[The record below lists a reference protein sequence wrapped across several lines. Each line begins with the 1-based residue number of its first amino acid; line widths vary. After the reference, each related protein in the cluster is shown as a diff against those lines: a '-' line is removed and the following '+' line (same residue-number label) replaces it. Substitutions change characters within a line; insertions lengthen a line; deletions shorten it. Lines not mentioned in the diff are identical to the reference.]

1 MVQKTLFFSITPSI
15 ALILAFCYSGVIAL
29 QTHLF
34 FPMLLPVLFM
44 TIIARHHWLL
54 LLKRLFWLNTLIVL
68 IAFTVLLQGNEALAL
83 LIFIRSNL
91 ILAFI
96 LLLFYDK
103 DEFAIS
109 LGMQQLKISPK
120 LTALFFFTAKS
131 IFLIRREFELFRNTL
146 HVRGFS
152 PKTDLLTYKTMAG
165 FVGIL
170 FIKALERATHLQK
183 AMQLRGF
190 KGEVYSLNTH
200 VLFSRY
206 DIFLCAL
213 TLLALTLR
221 IGMFI

>member
-1 MVQKTLFFSITPSI
+1 MVQKTPSISITPSI
-15 ALILAFCYSGVIAL
+15 ALLLALSYSTIIAL

-34 FPMLLPVLFM
+34 FPMLFPLIFM
-44 TIIARHHWLL
+44 MMIARSHWVI
-54 LLKRLFWLNTLIVL
+54 LLKRLFWLNTLILLVVL
-68 IAFTVLLQGNEALAL
+68 TLFIQNNVSLAL

-109 LGMQQLKISPK
+109 LGMRQLRFPHK

-131 IFLIRREFELFRNTL
+131 IFLIKREFELFKNTL

-170 FIKALERATHLQK
+170 LIKALERSTQLQK
-183 AMQLRGF
+183 AMHLRGF
-190 KGEVYSLNTH
+190 KGEVYTLNSH
-200 VLFSRY
+200 VTLSGY
-206 DIFLCAL
+206 DILLCAI

-221 IGMFI
+221 IGILI

>member
-1 MVQKTLFFSITPSI
+1 VVQKTLFFSITPSI
-15 ALILAFCYSGVIAL
+15 ALLLAFCYSGVIAF
-29 QTHLF
+29 QSHLF

-44 TIIARHHWLL
+44 AVMAREHWLI

-68 IAFTVLLQGNEALAL
+68 IALTLLLQGNKALAL

-131 IFLIRREFELFRNTL
+131 IFLIKREFELFRNTL

-190 KGEVYSLNTH
+190 KGEVYSLGTH
-200 VLFSRY
+200 VFLSRY
-206 DIFLCAL
+206 DVFLCAL